1 METNVPEELRVNMP
15 WILWLNQQETP
26 ETKPVKLPVNP
37 HNGQLASVSNSATWA
52 GFELCYSLKHKA
64 TGLGIVLHSNC
75 GYTCIDLDATDDP
88 EEQARQQAIIKAFN
102 SYTEYSQSTKGYH
115 VWIRATVPSGRRR
128 GKVEMYS
135 EGRYMA
141 TTGNVYLNVPIR
153 ECQEL
158 AMQLWNEMEVKE
170 KVESSIDKP
179 QTVDDNTI
187 LTWASQAANGQ
198 KFMDLFDG
206 KWQAYYDDDPKKV
219 SCNEAD
225 FALINMLAF
234 YTQSRNQIVRLFHS
248 SALGKREKAKRTQYL
263 NYMLNRAFDLM
274 PPEIDLDGLRNNLE
288 QQLSAKLAAKT
299 QQEATE
305 SINEQRLS
313 LPPVVNTSSPQ
324 TKHSTSNISKYSN
337 MQNFEYSL
345 PPGLMGEIASFIY
358 QSAPRPVK
366 EIAIA
371 GAIGLMS
378 GICGRSY
385 NISGTGLNSYIL
397 ILACTGAGKE
407 GVASGIDRLMT
418 STLKTVPAAS
428 AFIGPGEI
436 ASPQALQKFLAKSSN
451 CFMSLVGEFGMKFR
465 QLCSERAS
473 TNEIGLKRIFLDLY
487 NKSGRSSILKPLIY
501 SDKDKNTEAIQAPA
515 FSMLG
520 ETTPETFYENL
531 NQQLIS
537 DGLLPR
543 FTIIE
548 YHGNRPQLNDN
559 HLNVVPSQ
567 QLSDQFAALCAY
579 SLQLN
584 NGNNV
589 LDVQI
594 ESEALKLFK
603 DFDKHCDSQINN
615 ANNDVTRQLWNRAH
629 IKSLK
634 LAALLAVGC
643 NYINPTVNVECAT
656 WALQLIVNDVTNLL
670 TRFDSGEIGASN
682 VQNDQ
687 TIEIHKAFKKYVT
700 SEWEKLAKM
709 PGTSLQTH
717 NLKIVPHSFITAHC
731 RQKACFKNDRLGP
744 VIAIKNCLT
753 SMIDCGD
760 IVELSPQIKKE
771 KGMQSMAKLYVI
783 AGMKL

>member
-1 METNVPEELRVNMP
+1 MYYNVPEDLRANMP
-15 WILWLNQQETP
+15 WLLWQLHQETP
-26 ETKPVKLPVNP
+26 ETKPVKLPINP
-37 HNGQLASVSNSATWA
+37 HNGQLASVSNPKTWA
-52 GFELCYSLKHKA
+52 AFDVCYSVKERA
-64 TGLGIVLHSNC
+64 TGLGVVLHSNC
-75 GYTCIDLDATDDP
+75 GYCCIDLDATDDP

-102 SYTEYSQSTKGYH
+102 SYTEYSQSGLGYH
-115 VWIRATVPSGRRR
+115 IWIKATIPSGRRR
-128 GKVEMYS
+128 SKVEMYS

-141 TTGNVYLNVPIR
+141 TTGAVYLNEPIR

-170 KVESSIDKP
+170 KVESSVNKP

-187 LTWASQAANGQ
+187 LTWASQAVNGE
-198 KFMDLFDG
+198 KFIALYEG
-206 KWQAYYDDDPKKV
+206 RWQTYYDDDPNKV

-225 FALINMLAF
+225 FALVNIIAH
-234 YTQSRNQIVRLFHS
+234 YTQNREQITRIFRA
-248 SALGKREKAKRTQYL
+248 SALGKRDKAKRTQYM
-263 NYMLNRAFDLM
+263 NYMLQRCFDNR
-274 PPEIDLDGLRNNLE
+274 PEELDLDGLRNNLE
-288 QQLSAKLAAKT
+288 QQLATVKAQPA
-299 QQEATE
+299 QQEAPE
-305 SINEQRLS
+305 S
-313 LPPVVNTSSPQ
+313 VNTHQLRQVPAVKPGPAYGSFKFDP
-324 TKHSTSNISKYSN
+324 
-337 MQNFEYSL
+337 
-345 PPGLMGEIASFIY
+345 PPGLCGAIAQFIFE
-358 QSAPRPVK
+358 SAPRPVP

-371 GAIGLMS
+371 GAIGLMA
-378 GICGRSY
+378 GVCGRSY
-385 NISGTGLNSYIL
+385 NVSGTGLNQYIL
-397 ILACTGAGKE
+397 ILAMTGAGKE
-407 GVASGIDRLMT
+407 SCATGIDKLM
-418 STLKTVPAAS
+418 SNVVKTVPAAS
-428 AFIGPGEI
+428 EFIGPGEI
-436 ASPQALQKFLAKSSN
+436 ASPQALMKYLNKTSK

-465 QLCSERAS
+465 QLCNDRAS

-548 YHGNRPQLNDN
+548 YHGKRPQLNEN

-567 QLSDQFAALCAY
+567 QLSDHFSALCAY

-594 ESEALKLFK
+594 EPEALKLFK
-603 DFDKHCDSQINN
+603 DFDKHCDAQINN

-643 NYINPTVNVECAT
+643 NYINPVVNIECAT

-670 TRFDSGEIGASN
+670 ARFESGEIGASN

-687 TIEIHKAFKKYVT
+687 TRYTRHLKSI
-700 SEWEKLAKM
+700 
-709 PGTSLQTH
+709 LQL
-717 NLKIVPHSFITAHC
+717 NGINF
-731 RQKACFKNDRLGP
+731 
-744 VIAIKNCLT
+744 
-753 SMIDCGD
+753 
-760 IVELSPQIKKE
+760 LSNQ
-771 KGMQSMAKLYVI
+771 GHLYKPIICV
-783 AGMKL
+783 